1 MRCLTMFL
9 DSPAESTKIKLLELL
24 VQICNSKT
32 SAYNSVLDG
41 LGMPAAASL
50 HGARCVSVS

>member
-1 MRCLTMFL
+1 MFL

-50 HGARCVSVS
+50 HDARCVSVS